1 MFLVIQK
8 LFDHI
13 FRWKVGFFQGPSA
26 NFDLSSMSLELPQ
39 VVVIGALSFQE
50 GDTYDSDMAFSASRT
65 FQGHHIWNQP
75 YTL

>member
-39 VVVIGALSFQE
+39 VVVIGALTGFIFVS
-50 GDTYDSDMAFSASRT
+50 
-65 FQGHHIWNQP
+65 
-75 YTL
+75 